1 MLVLTRKNRESVVIG
16 RPGEMEIALEITVL
30 EIEGGRVRLGFEADN
45 KMPIH
50 RREVWD
56 RICNG
61 NGHPDG
67 VASVSTATV
76 TVGRTLVTR
85 QPRVDGQP
93 QGDGQAAGNGQA
105 AAARAAAG
113 SAGSQPLAAALARI
127 DGRRQAGG

>member
-16 RPGEMEIALEITVL
+16 RPEDLEVMLEITIL

-61 NGHPDG
+61 EGHGNG
-67 VASVSTATV
+67 VAS
-76 TVGRTLVTR
+76 
-85 QPRVDGQP
+85 
-93 QGDGQAAGNGQA
+93 
-105 AAARAAAG
+105 
-113 SAGSQPLAAALARI
+113 SQRSEKP
-127 DGRRQAGG
+127 

>member
-16 RPGEMEIALEITVL
+16 RAGEMEIVLEITIL

-61 NGHPDG
+61 DGRSNG
-67 VASVSTATV
+67 VAARGGVGLAASQPAGSEPQRFTPGS
-76 TVGRTLVTR
+76 VGR
-85 QPRVDGQP
+85 
-93 QGDGQAAGNGQA
+93 
-105 AAARAAAG
+105 
-113 SAGSQPLAAALARI
+113 QPLAAAVARME
-127 DGRRQAGG
+127 GRRRAGG

>member
-16 RPGEMEIALEITVL
+16 RPGEMEIVLEITIL

-61 NGHPDG
+61 DG
-67 VASVSTATV
+67 RPAGLAARDGIGVPT
-76 TVGRTLVTR
+76 GRAI
-85 QPRVDGQP
+85 
-93 QGDGQAAGNGQA
+93 GDGQQRMPAGAVG
-105 AAARAAAG
+105 R
-113 SAGSQPLAAALARI
+113 QPLAAAVARME
-127 DGRRQAGG
+127 GRRQAGG

>member
-16 RPGEMEIALEITVL
+16 RPEDLEVVLEITIL

-61 NGHPDG
+61 NGN
-67 VASVSTATV
+67 
-76 TVGRTLVTR
+76 
-85 QPRVDGQP
+85 
-93 QGDGQAAGNGQA
+93 GNGVEA
-105 AAARAAAG
+105 APRAEKK
-113 SAGSQPLAAALARI
+113 
-127 DGRRQAGG
+127 